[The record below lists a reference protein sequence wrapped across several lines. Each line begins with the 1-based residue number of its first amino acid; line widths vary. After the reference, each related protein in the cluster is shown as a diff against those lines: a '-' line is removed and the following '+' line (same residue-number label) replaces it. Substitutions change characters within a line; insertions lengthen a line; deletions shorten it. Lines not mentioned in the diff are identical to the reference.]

1 MIKLIVLLL
10 ALTSCANL
18 TDNDVNDN
26 DFVIKENNSARNIEY
41 NK

>member
-18 TDNDVNDN
+18 RDSSISDN
-26 DFVIKENNSARNIEY
+26 DFVIKENNSSRNFDYI
-41 NK
+41 K